1 MNIRE
6 LAKEAGVSVATI
18 SRVINHPEAVLP
30 ETRERVQAIIE
41 KYNYDPKPVNRNKR
55 FVSLIVP
62 AAARAQGVLLGVQ
75 SVLAPKGILVN
86 LVETAQVPGGVAACL
101 QAVIAAKPI
110 GILVAAESTLSQ
122 ESLPTDVPVVLLGS
136 YDRLENCNI
145 CGINYRDAAEKM
157 LAHLYAMG
165 HRSIWLLQS
174 DQSYP
179 EKAAVTAGYRQAAA
193 ALGLNDRRCRILEAN
208 DSVAGG
214 YRTCREAILT
224 EEPPQAVFAV
234 SDAMAMGV
242 IKAAR
247 EENIPLPDGLAVAG
261 FTGSEAAAVITPALT
276 TMEHPLERLGA
287 VAARRLIELI
297 EDSALYQVETHEIVL
312 KSKLKIRRS
321 CGNRKEI
328 YELFE

>member
-30 ETRERVQAIIE
+30 ETRERVQTIIE
-41 KYNYDPKPVNRNKR
+41 KYNYDPKPVNRGR
-55 FVSLIVP
+55 RSVALLVP
-62 AAARAQGVLLGVQ
+62 SAARAQGLLLGVQ

-86 LVETAQVPGGVAACL
+86 LVETAPLSGGTAACI
-101 QAVIAAKPI
+101 QAAAAAKPI
-110 GILVAAESTLSQ
+110 GLLVAGEPTLPPEALPAEL
-122 ESLPTDVPVVLLGS
+122 PVVLLGS
-136 YDRLENCNI
+136 YDWLENCNI

-157 LAHLYAMG
+157 LTHLYAMG
-165 HRSIWLLQS
+165 HRSIWLLQGS
-174 DQSYP
+174 GDRP

-193 ALGLNDRRCRILEAN
+193 ALGLRNSQCRILEGE
-208 DSVAGG
+208 DSIAGG
-214 YRTCREAILT
+214 YRAAREEILT

-234 SDAMAMGV
+234 SDALAMGV

-247 EENIPLPDGLAVAG
+247 EENIPLPEGLAVAG

-287 VAARRLIELI
+287 VAARRLIELV

>member
-6 LAKEAGVSVATI
+6 LAKEAGVSVAPI

-30 ETRERVQAIIE
+30 ETRERVQSIIE
-41 KYNYDPKPVNRNKR
+41 KYNYDPKPVNRGR
-55 FVSLIVP
+55 RSVALLVP
-62 AAARAQGVLLGVQ
+62 SAAWAQGLLLGVQ

-86 LVETAQVPGGVAACL
+86 LVETAPLSGGMAACI
-101 QAVIAAKPI
+101 QAAAAAKPI
-110 GILVAAESTLSQ
+110 GLLIAGEPSLSP
-122 ESLPTDVPVVLLGS
+122 EMLPTELPVVLLGS
-136 YDRLENCNI
+136 YDHLENCNI
-145 CGINYRDAAEKM
+145 CGINYSDAAEKM
-157 LAHLYAMG
+157 LSHLYAMG

-174 DQSYP
+174 SRNPP
-179 EKAAVTAGYRQAAA
+179 EKAAITAGYLRAAA
-193 ALGLNDRRCRILEAN
+193 VLGMTDRQCRILEGE

-214 YRTCREAILT
+214 YRICREEILT
-224 EEPPQAVFAV
+224 EDPPQAVFAV

-247 EENIPLPDGLAVAG
+247 EENIPLPEGLAVAG

-287 VAARRLIELI
+287 VAARRLIELV

>member
-86 LVETAQVPGGVAACL
+86 LVETAQVPGGAAACL

-193 ALGLNDRRCRILEAN
+193 G
-208 DSVAGG
+208 
-214 YRTCREAILT
+214 
-224 EEPPQAVFAV
+224 
-234 SDAMAMGV
+234 
-242 IKAAR
+242 

>member
-1 MNIRE
+1 MNTLNKTFLPVTLDECHARGWD
-6 LAKEAGVSVATI
+6 APDFVYVCGDAYVD
-18 SRVINHPEAVLP
+18 HPSFGL
-30 ETRERVQAIIE
+30 AII
-41 KYNYDPKPVNRNKR
+41 
-55 FVSLIVP
+55 S
-62 AAARAQGVLLGVQ
+62 
-75 SVLAPKGILVN
+75 
-86 LVETAQVPGGVAACL
+86 
-101 QAVIAAKPI
+101 
-110 GILVAAESTLSQ
+110 
-122 ESLPTDVPVVLLGS
+122 
-136 YDRLENCNI
+136 
-145 CGINYRDAAEKM
+145 
-157 LAHLYAMG
+157 
-165 HRSIWLLQS
+165 
-174 DQSYP
+174 
-179 EKAAVTAGYRQAAA
+179 
-193 ALGLNDRRCRILEAN
+193 RILEAN

>member
-30 ETRERVQAIIE
+30 ETRERVQTIIE
-41 KYNYDPKPVNRNKR
+41 KYNYNPKPVNRGR
-55 FVSLIVP
+55 RAVTLIVP
-62 AAARAQGVLLGVQ
+62 AAKRAQTLLSGVQ

-86 LVETAQVPGGVAACL
+86 LVEFSPA
-101 QAVIAAKPI
+101 AAKPI
-110 GILVAAESTLSQ
+110 GMLIAGEP
-122 ESLPTDVPVVLLGS
+122 SLPPEALPAELPVVLLGS

-145 CGINYRDAAEKM
+145 CGIHYRDAAEKM
-157 LAHLYAMG
+157 VSHLHTMG

-174 DQSYP
+174 SGESP
-179 EKAAVTAGYRQAAA
+179 EKAAITAGYRQAAA
-193 ALGLNDRRCRILEAN
+193 ALGLTDRQCRVLEAE
-208 DSVAGG
+208 DSVVG
-214 YRTCREAILT
+214 EEILT

-234 SDAMAMGV
+234 SDELAMGV

-247 EENIPLPDGLAVAG
+247 EENIPLPEGLAVAG

>member
-41 KYNYDPKPVNRNKR
+41 KYNYDPKPVNRGR
-55 FVSLIVP
+55 RVVALLVP
-62 AAARAQGVLLGVQ
+62 SAARAQGLLSGVQ

-86 LVETAQVPGGVAACL
+86 LVETAPLSGGVTACIYAA
-101 QAVIAAKPI
+101 AAAKPI
-110 GILVAAESTLSQ
+110 GMLIAGEPSLAPEVLPAEL
-122 ESLPTDVPVVLLGS
+122 PVVLLGS
-136 YDRLENCNI
+136 YERLESCNI

-157 LAHLYAMG
+157 VSHLYAMG

-174 DQSYP
+174 CGDAP
-179 EKAAVTAGYRQAAA
+179 EKAAVTEGYRQMTT
-193 ALGLNDRRCRILEAN
+193 ALGLIDRQCRILEAE

-214 YRTCREAILT
+214 YRICREKILT
-224 EEPPQAVFAV
+224 GEPPQAVFAV
-234 SDAMAMGV
+234 SDELAMG
-242 IKAAR
+242 IMKAAR
-247 EENIPLPDGLAVAG
+247 EENLSLPEDLAVTG

-297 EDSALYQVETHEIVL
+297 EDSVLYQVETHEIIL